1 MDQLFC
7 LEGRFF
13 FLIPKIIEILDTN
26 QKEAGLKRKWEA
38 HNEIINILK
47 NWKNGRKLK
56 KTSSCSDH
64 SHELSFWKDVYKKKL
79 AQSKE

>member
-1 MDQLFC
+1 MECASAILGSIKIKNMLAQLGMATWI
-7 LEGRFF
+7 LLRRQIF

-56 KTSSCSDH
+56 KNKV
-64 SHELSFWKDVYKKKL
+64 LF
-79 AQSKE
+79 